1 MPHLTSKA
9 LAMDR
14 NSAKELGMGR
24 AAVTEVAPLYNAAA
38 ERFDA
43 RRTRFG
49 GEEAYLARMLEGRS
63 AECVSVLDLGCG
75 TGRPIADFFMTKGC
89 AVTGVDAA
97 PAMIAICRERFPLA
111 TWVEDDMRS
120 LALGRRFDA
129 IVAWDSFFHLTRDD
143 QRAMFPV
150 FGEQAASGAMLL
162 FTSGPAAGEATG
174 DLFGEP
180 LYHASLDA
188 EEYRALLQANGFGVV
203 VHRVEDPAC
212 GGHTVW
218 LARKEA

>member
-1 MPHLTSKA
+1 MNA
-9 LAMDR
+9 R
-14 NSAKELGMGR
+14 NSAKEPAAER
-24 AAVTEVAPLYNAAA
+24 AAVTEVAPLYDAAA

-43 RRTRFG
+43 RRARFG
-49 GEEAYLARMLEGRS
+49 GEDAYLARMLEGRS
-63 AECVSVLDLGCG
+63 ADGMSVLDLGCG
-75 TGRPIADFFMTKGC
+75 TGRPIAHFFLTKGC

-97 PAMIAICRERFPLA
+97 PAMVALCRARFPQA
-111 TWVEDDMRS
+111 EWHVADMRS

-129 IVAWDSFFHLTRDD
+129 VVAWDGFFHLTEAD

-150 FGEQAASGAMLL
+150 FGGHAAPGARLL
-162 FTSGPAAGEATG
+162 FTSGPAAGEAIG

-203 VHRVEDPAC
+203 LHRVEDPAC

-218 LARKEA
+218 LAEKEA